1 MRKRIQ
7 LVDNR
12 LGVRSNV
19 DAQSMR
25 LATKDI
31 LDRPTHQVSSVRV
44 RLSAMLGKFYIAQT
58 YSLASE

>member
-25 LATKDI
+25 LATKDV
-31 LDRPTHQVSSVRV
+31 LDRPTHQVSGVRV
-44 RLSAMLGKFYIAQT
+44 G
-58 YSLASE
+58 SLLC